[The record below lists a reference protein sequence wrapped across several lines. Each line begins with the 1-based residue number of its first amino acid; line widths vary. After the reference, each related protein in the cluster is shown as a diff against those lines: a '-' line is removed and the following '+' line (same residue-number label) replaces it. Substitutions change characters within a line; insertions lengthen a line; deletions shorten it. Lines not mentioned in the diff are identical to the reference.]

1 MMRGMKMKINSI
13 KINNFRSYK
22 GLTTF
27 DFRFQEGKNI
37 ILIGGENGAG
47 KSSIFEAMRICLYGP
62 LTYKYQG
69 MVANYIARIKS
80 MINEDAYS
88 DKNVGSYIELDI
100 NMTNNTVEE
109 NYIIRRQWSF
119 DNSRLVE
126 DFIVIENGKEL
137 NKEETNNF
145 YEYFKSIIPP
155 AVFELSFFDGEKLF
169 DFFEDRISG
178 QKLKET
184 MLTLNNFDIFN
195 ILSRELE
202 LNTRRKNREKK
213 NLKNEILELEAIE
226 DNISNKRQERDQIKE
241 KIQNLD
247 KKIDD
252 LNIEISF
259 KNNEFISAGGLN
271 QKVREKLVHEISKYE
286 SERDKF
292 NIEIK
297 SFSNDILPFLIVS
310 KEIEELKRQLY
321 DEQEFIVYEAIKNRA
336 DINSI
341 KTNLKSKK
349 IYSENLDL
357 LINEITK
364 FIIPKEFNHGFKS
377 IHYLSKEQS
386 NKVISKA
393 NEISEL
399 NIEEINYFEE
409 IQELTK
415 KIAENR
421 RKLRNSMD
429 MNEEKRYIKQME
441 DMNVELNKN
450 QILLQELKSNKESLE
465 KEIEILRKKLLKI
478 NEKVDLIK
486 KADNIKGMSD
496 AIIEMTEV
504 LLKEITS
511 TKRLQISESFNQI
524 FKLIIRKDRFIDY
537 IDIDETFEVN
547 LYVKK
552 EFSVREIINMTINL
566 GLSELTEKQGN
577 KFLEEIVDT
586 PITNKRELLNHLNKL
601 DEDKILHISTKVD
614 VMNLSSGEKQ
624 IYILCLYWAL
634 IKSSNVTIPFIIDTP
649 YARIDENHRKAITSE
664 FLPGI
669 SHQVIVL
676 STNTEIDE
684 ELYKEINKLVSKEYT
699 LGYDNNTRSTEVKS
713 GYFYEVM

>member
-1 MMRGMKMKINSI
+1 MKINSI
-13 KINNFRSYK
+13 KIKNFRSYK

-69 MVANYIARIKS
+69 MVANYISRIKS

-88 DKNVGSYIELDI
+88 DKSVGAFIELDI
-100 NMTNNTVEE
+100 NMTNNTIEE
-109 NYIIRRQWSF
+109 NYIVRRQWSF
-119 DNSRLVE
+119 DNSRLIE
-126 DFIVIENGKEL
+126 DFIVIENGEEL
-137 NKEETNNF
+137 DKEETNNF

-202 LNTRRKNREKK
+202 LNTRRKNRERK
-213 NLKNEILELEAIE
+213 NLKDEILELEAIE
-226 DNISNKRQERDQIKE
+226 DNISNKRQEYNQIKVEIQELE
-241 KIQNLD
+241 KQIE
-247 KKIDD
+247 D
-252 LNIEISF
+252 LLMDINV
-259 KNNEFISAGGLN
+259 KNNEFISSGGLN
-271 QKVREKLVHEISKYE
+271 QEVRDRLVHEISKFE
-286 SERDKF
+286 SDRDKI
-292 NIEIK
+292 NLEIK
-297 SFSNDILPFLIVS
+297 SFSNDILPFIIVS
-310 KEIEELKRQLY
+310 KEIAELKEQLY
-321 DEQEFIVYEAIKNRA
+321 DEQEFIVYEAIKDRV
-336 DINSI
+336 DIKSI
-341 KTNLKSKK
+341 KANLKSKNL
-349 IYSENLDL
+349 YPENLDV

-364 FIIPKEFNHGFKS
+364 FIIPREFNQGFKP

-386 NKVISKA
+386 NKVISNV

-399 NIEEINYFEE
+399 KIEQIDYFEE
-409 IQELTK
+409 IQKLTK
-415 KIAENR
+415 NIADNKK
-421 RKLRNSMD
+421 KLRSSMD
-429 MNEEKRYIKQME
+429 MNEEKRYVKLIE
-441 DMNVELNKN
+441 DMNMELNNKYI
-450 QILLQELKSNKESLE
+450 ILEGLKSDKETLD
-465 KEIEILRKKLLKI
+465 KEIEIERKKLLKI
-478 NEKVDLIK
+478 NEKIDLIK
-486 KADNIKGMSD
+486 KADNIKDMSD
-496 AIIEMTEV
+496 VIIEMTEV

-511 TKRLQISESFNQI
+511 AKRLDISESFNQI
-524 FKLIIRKDRFIDY
+524 FNLIIRKDRFIDY
-537 IDIDETFEVN
+537 IDIDETFEVV

-552 EFSVREIINMTINL
+552 SFSVREIINMTMNL
-566 GLSELTEKQGN
+566 GLSELRDKQGN
-577 KFLEEIVDT
+577 KFLEEIT
-586 PITNKRELLNHLNKL
+586 NEPITYKRELLNHLNKL
-601 DEDKILHISTKVD
+601 DEDKILDISTKVD

-634 IKSSNVTIPFIIDTP
+634 IKSSNVSIPFIIDTP
-649 YARIDENHRKAITSE
+649 YARIDENHRKAITTE

-669 SHQVIVL
+669 SQQVIVL

-684 ELYKEINKLVSKEYT
+684 ELYKEINKLVSKEFT
-699 LGYDNNTRSTEVKS
+699 LDYDNNSRSTEVKS

>member
-1 MMRGMKMKINSI
+1 MKINSI

-69 MVANYIARIKS
+69 MVANYISRIKS

-88 DKNVGSYIELDI
+88 DKSVGAFIELDI
-100 NMTNNTVEE
+100 NMTNNTIEE
-109 NYIIRRQWSF
+109 NYIVRRQWSF
-119 DNSRLVE
+119 DNSRLIE
-126 DFIVIENGKEL
+126 DFIVIENGEEL
-137 NKEETNNF
+137 DKEETNNF

-202 LNTRRKNREKK
+202 LNTRRKNRERK
-213 NLKNEILELEAIE
+213 NLKDEILELEAIE
-226 DNISNKRQERDQIKE
+226 DNISNKRQEYDQIKVEIQELE
-241 KIQNLD
+241 KQIE
-247 KKIDD
+247 D
-252 LNIEISF
+252 LLMDINV
-259 KNNEFISAGGLN
+259 KNNEFISSGGLN
-271 QKVREKLVHEISKYE
+271 QEVRDRLVHEISKFE
-286 SERDKF
+286 SDRDKI
-292 NIEIK
+292 NLEIK
-297 SFSNDILPFLIVS
+297 SFSNDILPFIIVS
-310 KEIEELKRQLY
+310 KEIAELKEQLY
-321 DEQEFIVYEAIKNRA
+321 DEQEFIVYEAIKDRV
-336 DINSI
+336 DIKSI
-341 KTNLKSKK
+341 KANLKSKNL
-349 IYSENLDL
+349 YPENLDV

-364 FIIPKEFNHGFKS
+364 FIIPREFNQGFKP

-386 NKVISKA
+386 NKVISKV

-399 NIEEINYFEE
+399 KIEQIDYFEE
-409 IQELTK
+409 IQKLTK
-415 KIAENR
+415 NIADNKK
-421 RKLRNSMD
+421 KLRSSMD
-429 MNEEKRYIKQME
+429 MNEEKRYVKLIE
-441 DMNVELNKN
+441 DMNMELNNKYI
-450 QILLQELKSNKESLE
+450 ILEGLKSDKETLD
-465 KEIEILRKKLLKI
+465 KEIEIERKKLLKI
-478 NEKVDLIK
+478 NEKIDLIK
-486 KADNIKGMSD
+486 KADNIKDMSD
-496 AIIEMTEV
+496 VIIEMTEV

-511 TKRLQISESFNQI
+511 AKRLDISESFNQI
-524 FKLIIRKDRFIDY
+524 FNLIIRKDRFIDY
-537 IDIDETFEVN
+537 IDIDETFEVV

-552 EFSVREIINMTINL
+552 SFSVREIINMTMNL
-566 GLSELTEKQGN
+566 GLSELRDKQGN
-577 KFLEEIVDT
+577 KFLEEIT
-586 PITNKRELLNHLNKL
+586 NEPITYKRELLNHLNKL
-601 DEDKILHISTKVD
+601 DEDKILDISTKVD

-634 IKSSNVTIPFIIDTP
+634 IKSSNVSIPFIIDTP
-649 YARIDENHRKAITSE
+649 YARIDENHRKAITTE

-669 SHQVIVL
+669 SQQVIVL

-684 ELYKEINKLVSKEYT
+684 ELYKEINKLVSKEFT
-699 LGYDNNTRSTEVKS
+699 LDYDNNSRSTEVKS

>member
-1 MMRGMKMKINSI
+1 MKINSI
-13 KINNFRSYK
+13 KIKNFRSYK

-69 MVANYIARIKS
+69 MVANYISRIKS

-88 DKNVGSYIELDI
+88 DKSVGAFIELDI
-100 NMTNNTVEE
+100 NMTNNTIEE
-109 NYIIRRQWSF
+109 NYIVRRQWSF
-119 DNSRLVE
+119 DNSRLIE
-126 DFIVIENGKEL
+126 DFIVIENGEEL
-137 NKEETNNF
+137 DKEETNNF

-202 LNTRRKNREKK
+202 LNTRRKNRERK
-213 NLKNEILELEAIE
+213 NLKDEILELEAIE
-226 DNISNKRQERDQIKE
+226 DNISNKRQEYDQIKVEIQELE
-241 KIQNLD
+241 KQIE
-247 KKIDD
+247 D
-252 LNIEISF
+252 LLMDINV
-259 KNNEFISAGGLN
+259 KNNEFISSGGLN
-271 QKVREKLVHEISKYE
+271 QEVRDRLVHEISKFE
-286 SERDKF
+286 SDRDKI
-292 NIEIK
+292 NLEIK
-297 SFSNDILPFLIVS
+297 SFSNDILPFIIVS
-310 KEIEELKRQLY
+310 KEIAELKEQLY
-321 DEQEFIVYEAIKNRA
+321 DEQEFIVYEAIKDRV
-336 DINSI
+336 DIKSI
-341 KTNLKSKK
+341 KANLKSKNL
-349 IYSENLDL
+349 YPENLDV

-364 FIIPKEFNHGFKS
+364 FIIPREFNQGFKP

-386 NKVISKA
+386 NKVISNV

-399 NIEEINYFEE
+399 KIEQIDYFEE
-409 IQELTK
+409 IQKLTK
-415 KIAENR
+415 NIADNKK
-421 RKLRNSMD
+421 KLRSSMD
-429 MNEEKRYIKQME
+429 MNEEKRYVKLIE
-441 DMNVELNKN
+441 DMNMELNNKYI
-450 QILLQELKSNKESLE
+450 ILEGLKSDKETLD
-465 KEIEILRKKLLKI
+465 KEIEIERKKLLKI
-478 NEKVDLIK
+478 NEKIDLIK
-486 KADNIKGMSD
+486 KADNIKDMSD
-496 AIIEMTEV
+496 VIIEMTEV

-511 TKRLQISESFNQI
+511 AKRLDISESFNQI
-524 FKLIIRKDRFIDY
+524 FNLIIRKDRFIDY
-537 IDIDETFEVN
+537 IDIDETFEVV

-552 EFSVREIINMTINL
+552 SFSVREIINMTMNL
-566 GLSELTEKQGN
+566 GLSELRDKQGN
-577 KFLEEIVDT
+577 KFLEEIT
-586 PITNKRELLNHLNKL
+586 NEPITYKRELLNHLNKL
-601 DEDKILHISTKVD
+601 DEDKILDISTKVD

-634 IKSSNVTIPFIIDTP
+634 IKSSNVSIPFIIDTP
-649 YARIDENHRKAITSE
+649 YARIDENHRKAITTE

-669 SHQVIVL
+669 SQQVIVL

-684 ELYKEINKLVSKEYT
+684 ELYKEINKLVSKEFT
-699 LGYDNNTRSTEVKS
+699 LDYDNNSRSTEVKS

>member
-1 MMRGMKMKINSI
+1 MKINSI

>member
-1 MMRGMKMKINSI
+1 MKINSI
-13 KINNFRSYK
+13 KIKNFRSYK

-69 MVANYIARIKS
+69 MVANYISRIKS

-88 DKNVGSYIELDI
+88 DKSVGAFIELDI
-100 NMTNNTVEE
+100 NMTNNTIEE
-109 NYIIRRQWSF
+109 NYIVRRQWSF
-119 DNSRLVE
+119 DNSRLIE
-126 DFIVIENGKEL
+126 DFIVIENGEEL
-137 NKEETNNF
+137 DKEETNNF

-202 LNTRRKNREKK
+202 LNTRRKNRERK
-213 NLKNEILELEAIE
+213 NLKDEILELEAIE
-226 DNISNKRQERDQIKE
+226 DNISNKRQEYNQIKVEIQDLE
-241 KIQNLD
+241 KQIE
-247 KKIDD
+247 D
-252 LNIEISF
+252 LLMDINV
-259 KNNEFISAGGLN
+259 KNNEFISSGGLN
-271 QKVREKLVHEISKYE
+271 QEVRDQLVHEISKFE
-286 SERDKF
+286 SDRDKI
-292 NIEIK
+292 NLEIK
-297 SFSNDILPFLIVS
+297 SFSNDILPFIIVS
-310 KEIEELKRQLY
+310 KEIAELKEQLY
-321 DEQEFIVYEAIKNRA
+321 DEQEFIVYEAIKDRV
-336 DINSI
+336 DIKSI
-341 KTNLKSKK
+341 KANLKSKNL
-349 IYSENLDL
+349 YPENLDV

-364 FIIPKEFNHGFKS
+364 FIIPREFNQGFKP

-386 NKVISKA
+386 NKVISNV

-399 NIEEINYFEE
+399 KIEQIDYFEE
-409 IQELTK
+409 IQKLTK
-415 KIAENR
+415 NIADNKK
-421 RKLRNSMD
+421 KLRSSMD
-429 MNEEKRYIKQME
+429 MNEEKRYVKLIE
-441 DMNVELNKN
+441 DMNMELNNKYI
-450 QILLQELKSNKESLE
+450 ILEGLKSDKETLD
-465 KEIEILRKKLLKI
+465 KEIEIERKKLLKI
-478 NEKVDLIK
+478 NEKIDLIK
-486 KADNIKGMSD
+486 KADNIKDMSD
-496 AIIEMTEV
+496 VIIEMTEV

-511 TKRLQISESFNQI
+511 AKRLDISESFNQI
-524 FKLIIRKDRFIDY
+524 FNLIIRKDRFIDY
-537 IDIDETFEVN
+537 IDIDETFEVV

-552 EFSVREIINMTINL
+552 SFSVREIINMTMNL
-566 GLSELTEKQGN
+566 GLSELRDKQGN
-577 KFLEEIVDT
+577 KFLEEIT
-586 PITNKRELLNHLNKL
+586 NEPITYKRELLNHLNKL
-601 DEDKILHISTKVD
+601 DEDKILDISTKVD

-634 IKSSNVTIPFIIDTP
+634 IKSSNVSIPFIIDTP
-649 YARIDENHRKAITSE
+649 YARIDENHRKAITTE

-669 SHQVIVL
+669 SQQVIVL

-684 ELYKEINKLVSKEYT
+684 ELYKEINKLVSKEFT
-699 LGYDNNTRSTEVKS
+699 LDYDNNSRSTEVKS